1 MSEEVKEEK
10 KEEKVNPFLTPV
22 KIIEP
27 EHKLPD
33 YTFDMLPEEQKAVL
47 AQHGWTDLMPVQRK
61 TMPYMLAARDMLVQ
75 SKTGSSA
82 CRCKTKLKS
91 SLPER
96 VSARSLFSAA

>member
-1 MSEEVKEEK
+1 MPKIRFKSQTQAYSH
-10 KEEKVNPFLTPV
+10 NTPV

-75 SKTGSSA
+75 SKTGSG
-82 CRCKTKLKS
+82 KT
-91 SLPER
+91 PGDCP
-96 VSARSLFSAA
+96 A

>member
-61 TMPYMLAARDMLVQ
+61 TIPYMLAARDMLGQ
-75 SKTGSSA
+75 SRPYFPAGPHSGADSRTLRAGSG
-82 CRCKTKLKS
+82 RN
-91 SLPER
+91 
-96 VSARSLFSAA
+96 